1 MTHAHHVFLTGGTG
15 YVGTRLAAE
24 LTRRGHVV
32 RALVRPGSES
42 RLPTGANPV
51 PGDALDQRTY
61 AAAIAPADTFVHL
74 VGVSHPGPSK
84 ADQFLAVDL
93 ASAREA
99 VTAARAAG
107 VRHFVYVSV
116 AHPAPV
122 MKAYI
127 AARREAETLIRAS
140 GLNAT
145 VLRPWY
151 VLGPGHRW
159 PVLLLPLYWLAELV
173 PMTRDGSRR
182 LGLVTL
188 TQMIGTLVRAVEDP
202 PSGMRIVEVP
212 EIRRGNTIRPTANPP
227 IRRSRDAGN

>member
-1 MTHAHHVFLTGGTG
+1 VIEPRNVFLTGGTG
-15 YVGTRLAAE
+15 YIGTPLAAA
-24 LTRRGHVV
+24 LIRRGNRV

-42 RLPTGANPV
+42 RLPTGASPV

-74 VGVSHPGPSK
+74 VGVSHPGPAK
-84 ADQFLAVDL
+84 ADQFRSVDL

-99 VTAARAAG
+99 VTAARTAG

-127 AARREAETLIRAS
+127 AARSEAETLIRAS
-140 GLNAT
+140 RLNAT

-159 PVLLLPLYWLAELV
+159 PFVLLPLYWLGELV
-173 PMTRDGSRR
+173 PMTRTGARR

-188 TQMIGTLVRAVEDP
+188 EQMIGTLVQAVEQP
-202 PSGMRIVEVP
+202 PSGVRIFEVP
-212 EIRRGNTIRPTANPP
+212 DIRRGGT
-227 IRRSRDAGN
+227 

>member
-1 MTHAHHVFLTGGTG
+1 MLLCAPMAQPHHVFLTGATG
-15 YVGTRLAAE
+15 YIGSRLAAE

-42 RLPTGANPV
+42 RLPTDVTPV
-51 PGDALDQRTY
+51 PGDALDQRTF
-61 AAAIAPADTFVHL
+61 AAAIAPADTVVHL

-84 ADQFLAVDL
+84 ADQFRSVDL
-93 ASAREA
+93 ASARAA
-99 VTAARAAG
+99 VGAARAAG

-122 MKAYI
+122 MHAYI
-127 AARREAETLIRAS
+127 AARSEAETLIRAS
-140 GLNAT
+140 GMNAT

-159 PVLLLPLYWLAELV
+159 PLLLLPLYWLAALV
-173 PMTRDGSRR
+173 PLTRDGARR

-188 TQMIGTLVRAVEDP
+188 EQMIGTLVRAVENP
-202 PSGMRIVEVP
+202 PSGMRILEVP
-212 EIRRGNTIRPTANPP
+212 DIRRG
-227 IRRSRDAGN
+227 

>member
-1 MTHAHHVFLTGGTG
+1 MTHPHHVFFTGGTG
-15 YVGTRLAAE
+15 YIGSRLALA
-24 LTRRGHVV
+24 LRQRGHVV

-42 RLPTGANPV
+42 RLPRGVGPV

-74 VGVSHPGPSK
+74 VGVAHPGPAK
-84 ADQFLAVDL
+84 ADQFRTVDL

-107 VRHFVYVSV
+107 ARHFVYVSV

-122 MKAYI
+122 MRAYI
-127 AARREAETLIRAS
+127 AARSEAETLLRAS
-140 GLNAT
+140 GLNVT

-159 PVLLLPLYWLAELV
+159 PLLLLPFYWLGELV
-173 PMTRDGSRR
+173 PMTRAGARR

-188 TQMIGTLVRAVEDP
+188 EQIIGTLVQAIEQP
-202 PSGMRIVEVP
+202 PSGVRILEVP
-212 EIRRGNTIRPTANPP
+212 DIRRGGTQ
-227 IRRSRDAGN
+227 